1 MISEQI
7 VQELAERLFTSFE
20 TGNAIDPLTESY
32 PALSIEDAYGIQRAL
47 LTHHLAKGRRVVG
60 RKIGATSKE
69 VQRWAG
75 VDQPD
80 YGVLLDA
87 FTFEDGTSISRS
99 AERMISPRIE
109 AELGFV
115 LKKDVKGPGV
125 TSMQLL
131 ACIETVFP
139 VFEIVD
145 SRIRDWKIKIADTI
159 ADNSSSWGIVL
170 GNQAVS
176 PSGIDLSTVGMVL
189 EQDGEIIRTGVGAA
203 VLGHPLKSAVWLVN
217 TLGQYDETLRA
228 GDLLLTG
235 SLSAVADAIPGRYRA
250 RFSDGLGRVEF
261 VLTA

>member
-1 MISEQI
+1 MID
-7 VQELAERLFTSFE
+7 ERTIQDLSKQLFESFE
-20 TGNAIDPLTESY
+20 SGYPIAPLTETY
-32 PALSIEDAYGIQRAL
+32 PALTVEDAYAVQRVL
-47 LTHHLAKGRRVVG
+47 LSHHFARRRKVIG

-69 VQRWAG
+69 VQRLVG

-87 FTFEDGTSISRS
+87 FTFENGVVLSRS
-99 AERMISPRIE
+99 KQRMISPRVE

-115 LKKDVKGPGV
+115 LKKDIQGPGV

-131 ACIETVFP
+131 SCIDSIFP

-145 SRIRDWKIKIADTI
+145 SRIRDWKIKIADTV

-170 GNQAVS
+170 GKQAIA
-176 PSGIDLSTVGMVL
+176 PFGIDLSCVGMVL

-203 VLGHPLKSAVWLVN
+203 VLGHPLTSAVWLVN
-217 TLGQYDETLRA
+217 TLGAYDETLHA

-235 SLSAVADAIPGRYRA
+235 SLAALAEASPGRFRA
-250 RFSDGLGRVEF
+250 RFSDGLGHIEF
-261 VLTA
+261 VLTE

>member
-1 MISEQI
+1 MVSEEI

-20 TGNAIDPLTESY
+20 SGSAIAPLTEAY
-32 PALSIEDAYGIQRAL
+32 PELSIEEAYRIQQAL
-47 LTHHLAKGRRVVG
+47 LVHHLKKGRRVVG
-60 RKIGATSKE
+60 RKIGATSKD

-80 YGVLLDA
+80 YGVLFDT
-87 FTFEDGTSISRS
+87 FTFEDKVVLSHR
-99 AERMISPRIE
+99 AQRLISPRIE

-115 LKKDVKGPGV
+115 LNRDVKGPGV

-131 ACIETVFP
+131 ACIEAVFP

-170 GNQAVS
+170 AHQASS
-176 PSGIDLSTVGMVL
+176 PLGIDLSTVGMVL

-203 VLGHPLKSAVWLVN
+203 VLGHPLTSAVWLVN
-217 TLGQYDETLRA
+217 TLGKYDETLRA

-235 SLSAVADAIPGRYRA
+235 SLSAVADATPGRYRA
-250 RFSDGLGRVEF
+250 RFSDGLGHVEF
-261 VLTA
+261 VLTE

>member
-1 MISEQI
+1 MI
-7 VQELAERLFTSFE
+7 AENTLQNIAKQLYESFE
-20 TGNAIDPLTESY
+20 SGYPITPLTETYASMTVG
-32 PALSIEDAYGIQRAL
+32 EAYAIQRL
-47 LTHHLAKGRRVVG
+47 LLSRHFASGRKAIG

-69 VQRWAG
+69 VQRLVG

-87 FTFEDGTSISRS
+87 FTFETGVILSRS
-99 AERMISPRIE
+99 ERRMISPRVE

-131 ACIETVFP
+131 SCIDSIFP

-170 GNQAVS
+170 GKQAIA
-176 PSGIDLSTVGMVL
+176 PFGIDLSSVGMVL
-189 EQDGEIIRTGVGAA
+189 EQDGKIIRTGVGAA
-203 VLGHPLKSAVWLVN
+203 VLGHPLTSAVWLVN
-217 TLGQYDETLRA
+217 TLGAYDETLHA

-235 SLSAVADAIPGRYRA
+235 SLATLAEASPGRFRA
-250 RFSDGLGRVEF
+250 RFSDGLGHIEF
-261 VLTA
+261 VLTE

>member
-1 MISEQI
+1 MVSEQI
-7 VQELAERLFTSFE
+7 VQELAERLFASFE
-20 TGNAIDPLTESY
+20 SGSAIAPFTETY
-32 PALSIEDAYGIQRAL
+32 PELSIEEAYQIQQVL
-47 LTHHLAKGRRVVG
+47 LVHHLKKGRRVVG

-87 FTFEDGTSISRS
+87 FTFEHGAVLSHSFQ
-99 AERMISPRIE
+99 RMISPRIE

-115 LKKDVKGPGV
+115 LNKDVKGPGV

-131 ACIETVFP
+131 ACIEAIFP

-176 PSGIDLSTVGMVL
+176 PFGIDLSTVGMVL

-217 TLGQYDETLRA
+217 TLGRYDETLHA
-228 GDLLLTG
+228 GELLLTG
-235 SLSAVADAIPGRYRA
+235 SLAALAEATPGRYRT
-250 RFSDGLGRVEF
+250 RFSDGLGHVEF
-261 VLTA
+261 VLTE

>member
-1 MISEQI
+1 MDRGLNRLFRNGAS
-7 VQELAERLFTSFE
+7 RLFTSFE
-20 TGNAIDPLTESY
+20 TGNAIDPLTGSY
-32 PALSIEDAYGIQRAL
+32 PVLSLEDAYEIQRAL
-47 LTHHLAKGRRVVG
+47 LTHHLAQGRRVVG

-125 TSMQLL
+125 TSMLLL
-131 ACIETVFP
+131 AGIEAIFP

-145 SRIRDWKIKIADTI
+145 SRIRDWKIPRVAQRD
-159 ADNSSSWGIVL
+159 A
-170 GNQAVS
+170 
-176 PSGIDLSTVGMVL
+176 
-189 EQDGEIIRTGVGAA
+189 
-203 VLGHPLKSAVWLVN
+203 
-217 TLGQYDETLRA
+217 
-228 GDLLLTG
+228 LLC
-235 SLSAVADAIPGRYRA
+235 
-250 RFSDGLGRVEF
+250 
-261 VLTA
+261 